1 MASKLVRERL
11 IDCRKKLCITK
22 QEAARRMNM
31 SQPAYLR
38 YESGERTPSIHV
50 IQTMADV
57 LQTSAEYLTGGT
69 DNPAPTSYVV
79 RKSMEPELFDLILE
93 YKSTSA
99 DGQRRL
105 LEYAKRIHNEI
116 S

>member
-1 MASKLVRERL
+1 MASKLIKERL
-11 IDCRKKLCITK
+11 IECRTKLNITK

-57 LQTSAEYLTGGT
+57 LQTSAEYLTGES
-69 DNPAPTSYVV
+69 DLPAPTCYIVNS
-79 RKSMEPELFDLILE
+79 KTDPALFDLVVE
-93 YKSTSA
+93 YKRANA
-99 DGQRRL
+99 DGKNRL
-105 LEYAKRIHNEI
+105 LEYARQLQE
-116 S
+116 